1 MQEKAPY
8 QAKAEK
14 RKVEYNKNMDVYNK
28 KQVSV
33 SVSILNSLGFVIFE
47 VCFWELLFNCVQ

>member
-33 SVSILNSLGFVIFE
+33 SVSILNLWV
-47 VCFWELLFNCVQ
+47 L